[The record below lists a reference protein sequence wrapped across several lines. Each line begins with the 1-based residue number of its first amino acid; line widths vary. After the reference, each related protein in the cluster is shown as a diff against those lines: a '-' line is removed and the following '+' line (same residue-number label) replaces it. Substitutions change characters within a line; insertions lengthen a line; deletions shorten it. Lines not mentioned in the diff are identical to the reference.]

1 MWGIALVWMNL
12 LGFTAVAPETFLLLT
27 FCPKHAGRNVRSRNV
42 SGTMVIQ
49 PRWFISN
56 YDIQSWKYSLL
67 FLSVLDLFF
76 ITKRNL
82 FSDERICCVFLL
94 RLLKLWENA
103 TNLGN
108 KRYIYWLR
116 WKSSNIEYYIHA
128 VSKFMTHISR
138 SFTGDY
144 VLQRNPL
151 FGSIMQWHYKHLI
164 HLWYWETNVFY
175 CKLFA
180 FHILRGSSMAQ
191 KNQVSLVNLASKMR
205 RLITKSTW
213 PVEEMCCTI
222 PKVNNHSQL
231 LHGLTGGSR
240 PPLVLAVCFVLNIS

>member
-1 MWGIALVWMNL
+1 MYQGPWSYNPGDSSATM
-12 LGFTAVAPETFLLLT
+12 TF
-27 FCPKHAGRNVRSRNV
+27 SRG
-42 SGTMVIQ
+42 SIHC
-49 PRWFISN
+49 F
-56 YDIQSWKYSLL
+56 

-82 FSDERICCVFLL
+82 FSDERNCCVFLL

-103 TNLGN
+103 TDLGN

-175 CKLFA
+175 CKLFT

-231 LHGLTGGSR
+231 LHGNNWAVWGAVSR
-240 PPLVLAVCFVLNIS
+240 IVQPPDWRFEASLGLGCVFCP